1 MIETLFTTSAT
12 VSNPGTPTTNSE
24 GVSTHTPATA
34 TVLCA
39 FQPRRSDEVDQGA
52 QVSPAEW
59 VAWFPSTTTLS
70 HLSKVTIDSEVYV
83 VHGEPARWS
92 VGDPND
98 HIEAILRRS
107 V

>member
-1 MIETLFTTSAT
+1 MIDALFTTSAT
-12 VSNPGTPTTNSE
+12 ISNAGTPTTDSE
-24 GVSTHTPATA
+24 GVSTNTPGTTA
-34 TVLCA
+34 TVCH
-39 FQPRRSDEVDQGA
+39 FQPRRSDEIDQGA
-52 QVSPAEW
+52 DVAPAEW
-59 VAWFPSTTTLS
+59 TAWFYPDITITPRST
-70 HLSKVTIDSEVYV
+70 VTIAGEVYV